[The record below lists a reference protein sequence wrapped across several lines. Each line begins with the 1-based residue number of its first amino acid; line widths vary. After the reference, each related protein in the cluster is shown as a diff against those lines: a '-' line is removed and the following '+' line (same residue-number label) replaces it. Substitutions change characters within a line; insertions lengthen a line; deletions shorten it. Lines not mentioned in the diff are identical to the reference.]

1 MSLASP
7 APAPHKPLKPVLQ
20 YPGSKVRLAPTI
32 LGLLGEHKG
41 YVEPYVGSA
50 AVLLAKP
57 KVNVE
62 TVNDLNEVLIDFYEV
77 LRDKA
82 LRFDLIEQLVD
93 TPYAE
98 AELKRCWV
106 DDPELD
112 RVERARRF
120 FVRSNQQF
128 VSGQGN
134 GRWTMTSN
142 PSSGH
147 TNASKWMNY
156 KTRLHAMSE
165 RLQAVQIANRDSVQF
180 LRDILDKG
188 TPTKDI
194 AVYADPPYL
203 AETRNG
209 SKYAV
214 ESDKSAHHVAMLEQL
229 MRFEGPVVIS
239 GYPHPLYDEVL
250 ASTGQVWSK
259 VVKQVAANSVAGKG
273 SVAKREEVL
282 WCNTYCTL
290 PALVASGDMD
300 VVASEGSEQGATG
313 EVVGQATL
321 L

>member
-1 MSLASP
+1 MSIDPTTADETF
-7 APAPHKPLKPVLQ
+7 KPLKPVLQ
-20 YPGSKVRLAPTI
+20 YPGSKVRLAPAI
-32 LGLLGEHKG
+32 VALLGDHKG
-41 YVEPYVGSA
+41 YIEPYVGSA

-62 TVNDLNEVLIDFYEV
+62 TINDLSEVLIDFYEV
-77 LRDKA
+77 LRDKHQ
-82 LRFDLIEQLVD
+82 RFDLIEALVD

-98 AELKRCWV
+98 AELRRCLV
-106 DDPELD
+106 DDPNVD

-165 RLQAVQIANRDSVQF
+165 RLQAVQISSRDSVTF
-180 LRDILDKG
+180 LRDRVDTG
-188 TPTKDI
+188 GPTKDV

-203 AETRNG
+203 ASTRNG
-209 SKYAV
+209 SRYAI
-214 ESDKSAHHVAMLEQL
+214 ESDDEKHHVAMLEQL

-239 GYPHPLYDEVL
+239 GYPHDLYDDVL
-250 ASTGQVWSK
+250 SSTGQTWQTI
-259 VVKQVAANSVAGKG
+259 VKRVAANSGAGKG
-273 SVAKREEVL
+273 SIAKREEVL
-282 WCNTYCTL
+282 WCNEHCTFPEVL
-290 PALVASGDMD
+290 PLAKEADEPMMELLPFDEF
-300 VVASEGSEQGATG
+300 VV
-313 EVVGQATL
+313 
-321 L
+321 